1 MNFTSKDKQL
11 IAKEITK
18 KINQL
23 ENKEKDQDLL
33 FLEAEMAKAFIASP
47 EELET
52 EEYPGKWLFD
62 DFQPLD
68 EETGI
73 GYFVF
78 LSSVGFTPGVLVKQ
92 KNELK
97 VQAWPALFSLIG
109 TEGVI
114 PKIQSAFF
122 KSAFIANSKLM
133 NTYYNRL
140 VEIAR
145 PGEIPQT
152 FTYGQQKNLYEDVV
166 YSRDLSEFSAR
177 EQLRLH
183 ELLHTKPVSLNFFNA
198 LDQRRKWVSVN
209 FWEVFAARNRWMEE
223 RKILDQQIQFV
234 QLKKERLYYG
244 LYSRV

>member
-1 MNFTSKDKQL
+1 
-11 IAKEITK
+11 
-18 KINQL
+18 
-23 ENKEKDQDLL
+23 
-33 FLEAEMAKAFIASP
+33 MAKAFIASP

-114 PKIQSAFF
+114 PKSNPHFSRVHLLQ
-122 KSAFIANSKLM
+122 IAN
-133 NTYYNRL
+133 
-140 VEIAR
+140 
-145 PGEIPQT
+145 
-152 FTYGQQKNLYEDVV
+152 
-166 YSRDLSEFSAR
+166 
-177 EQLRLH
+177 
-183 ELLHTKPVSLNFFNA
+183 
-198 LDQRRKWVSVN
+198 
-209 FWEVFAARNRWMEE
+209 
-223 RKILDQQIQFV
+223 
-234 QLKKERLYYG
+234 
-244 LYSRV
+244 

>member
-1 MNFTSKDKQL
+1 M
-11 IAKEITK
+11 IAKRNNK

-52 EEYPGKWLFD
+52 EENTLGKWLFD

-97 VQAWPALFSLIG
+97 GSSMAALFSLIG

-145 PGEIPQT
+145 PGENSTNVHLWATKKSIRRCCL
-152 FTYGQQKNLYEDVV
+152 FTG
-166 YSRDLSEFSAR
+166 S
-177 EQLRLH
+177 
-183 ELLHTKPVSLNFFNA
+183 
-198 LDQRRKWVSVN
+198 
-209 FWEVFAARNRWMEE
+209 
-223 RKILDQQIQFV
+223 I
-234 QLKKERLYYG
+234 
-244 LYSRV
+244 